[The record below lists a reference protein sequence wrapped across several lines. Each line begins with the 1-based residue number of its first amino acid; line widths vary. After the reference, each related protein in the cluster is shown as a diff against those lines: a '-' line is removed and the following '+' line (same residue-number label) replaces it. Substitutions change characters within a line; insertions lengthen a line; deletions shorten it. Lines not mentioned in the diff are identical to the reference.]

1 MRITFL
7 GAAGEV
13 TGSSYL
19 IEAGPV
25 RFLLDCGM
33 FQGGREA
40 YQRNVSALVFEAHVG
55 KPDFVLLT
63 HAHIDHS
70 GLLPR
75 LASQGFSGPIYATPA
90 TCDLAAVLLLDS
102 AHIQEKDQEWAERHR
117 RKHNTGHKGN
127 PPLYTV
133 AQARQCLKQFR
144 PVGYDVDF
152 NPAPHLRIR
161 FRDAGHIL
169 GAAIVELWI
178 TEAGR
183 VTKLVLS
190 GDLGQPARP
199 VLRDP
204 TPVEAAD
211 ILLVESTYGNRL
223 HKGLTETEDE
233 LVLAIKDTIVRK
245 AGNVILPAFAVGR
258 TQEVLFLL
266 VDLVRRNRLPPV
278 TIFVDSPMAEA
289 ATELTFHHRELLDD
303 ETRELIDWHS
313 RHPDRPRIH
322 FVREVEESM
331 ALNQVKSGA
340 VIIAA
345 SGMCDAGRV
354 KHHLRHN
361 LGRPECSVVI
371 TGFQAAGTLGR
382 RLVDGARRVRIF
394 GEEIPVRADIYTI
407 GGLSAHADRDALLS
421 WLRYFRSPPRHC
433 FIVHGEA
440 ATSALFAESVRALG
454 WQNVVVPGRGDS
466 VDFDPGVES

>member
-13 TGSSYL
+13 TGSCFLVES
-19 IEAGPV
+19 GQV
-25 RFLLDCGM
+25 RFLIDCGM

-40 YQRNVSALVFEAHVG
+40 YQRNVAAAVFGAHVG
-55 KPDFVLLT
+55 MPDFLLLT

-75 LASQGFSGPIYATPA
+75 LSSERFSGPIYATPA
-90 TCDLAAVLLLDS
+90 TCELASVLLLDS
-102 AHIQEKDQEWAERHR
+102 AHIQEKDAEWAERHR
-117 RKHNTGHKGN
+117 RKRSSGWKGN

-144 PVGYDVDF
+144 PVGYDIEFD
-152 NPAPHLRIR
+152 PAPGLRVR

-169 GAAIVELWI
+169 GAAIVEVWA
-178 TEAGR
+178 TKGAR
-183 VTKLVLS
+183 MTKLVVS

-204 TPVEAAD
+204 TPVDQAD
-211 ILLVESTYGNRL
+211 VLLIESTYGNRS
-223 HKGLTETEDE
+223 HKGLAETEDE
-233 LVLAIKDTIVRK
+233 LVLAIDDTINRK
-245 AGNVILPAFAVGR
+245 RGNVILPAFAVGR

-266 VDLVRRNRLPPV
+266 VDLVRRGRLPPM

-303 ETRELIDWHS
+303 ETRELIEWHR
-313 RHPDRPRIH
+313 RHPDLPRIR
-322 FVREVEESM
+322 FVREVDESM
-331 ALNQVKSGA
+331 ALNQVRSGA

-361 LGRPECSVVI
+361 LGRPECSVVV

-394 GEEIPVRADIYTI
+394 GEEIAVRADIYTI
-407 GGLSAHADRDALLS
+407 GGLSAHADREALLS
-421 WLRYFRSPPRHC
+421 WLGNFRSPPRHC

-440 ATSALFAESVRALG
+440 ATSAMFAESVRAMG
-454 WQNVVVPGRGDS
+454 WQNVTVPGRGES
-466 VDFDPGVES
+466 VDLDPGAES